1 MELPEAIWLKQ
12 FSWCVIGI
20 SAAETVLTAPGSL
33 SVKIALSVLSCAMVV
48 VGFFAGCLILYGYVA
63 WLKKTRISIDWRHKQ
78 NLTDIAILLFYF
90 GGIGSGIAVFIY
102 PVLGGP
108 GIPFSIAPMGI
119 GLMLGAKWTSGKYFS
134 LPDTAGKKVIS
145 INKQNQHTNEDR

>member
-20 SAAETVLTAPGSL
+20 SAAETLFTVQGSL
-33 SVKIALSVLSCAMVV
+33 FVKIAFSVLSCAMVV
-48 VGFFAGCLILYGYVA
+48 VGLFTSCLILYSYVA
-63 WLKKTRISIDWRHKQ
+63 WLKKSRISIDWRHKQ

-102 PVLGGP
+102 PVLGGST
-108 GIPFSIAPMGI
+108 ISFSIAPMGI
-119 GLMLGAKWTSGKYFS
+119 GLMLGAKWTNAKYFS
-134 LPDTAGKKVIS
+134 MPETTVKKVVR
-145 INKQNQHTNEDR
+145 INKQNQQTNEDR